1 MHKYIDSRYMFTYAF
16 VCVYILYTILIYI
29 AYFSVLFETKRKA
42 KENSV
47 NRINNVEVKKTL
59 FLTKQKGINKLQLQK
74 KKNRKKYLYTEKGR
88 AAASASAC

>member
-1 MHKYIDSRYMFTYAF
+1 METCEKSLLYTKSKKKNKIEKVKQKKTTYTYMHKYIDSRYMFTYAF

-59 FLTKQKGINKLQLQK
+59 FLTK
-74 KKNRKKYLYTEKGR
+74 
-88 AAASASAC
+88 

>member
-1 MHKYIDSRYMFTYAF
+1 MRKITIIYKKQKKNKIEKVKQKKTTYTDMHKYIDSRYMFTYAF

-59 FLTKQKGINKLQLQK
+59 FLTK
-74 KKNRKKYLYTEKGR
+74 
-88 AAASASAC
+88 